1 MGLNELHP
9 FRPEE
14 KIIEYVMEETN
25 QQGLINMSLTT
36 FMNTVASESPVPG
49 GGSVSAYMGA
59 LGIALGTMVANLSS
73 HKKGW
78 DDRWKEFSEWA
89 VKGKEIQNKLLS
101 LVDEDTEAYKM
112 IIAAR
117 RLPKNTMEEINKR
130 NVAIQDAF
138 KEAILV
144 PLRVMETA
152 YSGFDLIR
160 NMVEKGNPSSVSD
173 AAVGSLA
180 LLAAINGAFLN
191 VKINSS
197 GVEDKEFIS
206 SVLIKGNE
214 ILSKSRTEGE
224 YIQKVVDSGIRL

>member
-1 MGLNELHP
+1 
-9 FRPEE
+9 
-14 KIIEYVMEETN
+14 
-25 QQGLINMSLTT
+25 
-36 FMNTVASESPVPG
+36 
-49 GGSVSAYMGA
+49 
-59 LGIALGTMVANLSS
+59 
-73 HKKGW
+73 
-78 DDRWKEFSEWA
+78 
-89 VKGKEIQNKLLS
+89 
-101 LVDEDTEAYKM
+101 M

-117 RLPKNTMEEINKR
+117 RLPKNTVEEINTR
-130 NVAIQDAF
+130 NAAIQDAF

-197 GVEDKEFIS
+197 GVEDKKFIS
-206 SVLIKGNE
+206 SVLSKGDE